1 MSKLFTSALFFIS
14 FAPLWLS
21 VIFVD
26 TVSLLEDTQSSG
38 IEKIGISTILVVFS
52 ISLVFVLKKLRVE
65 ANSEAERYTILTV
78 TEEKTVTS
86 EFLLSYILPLFAFDF
101 TQWKSVA
108 LFLIFFLTL
117 GFLCV
122 KHETFTVNIVL
133 EVFGYQFYRCDL
145 EDEDGNGITWK
156 IISRTDLK
164 GCVGDSVYL
173 RPLNNECRL
182 NALTR

>member
-86 EFLLSYILPLFAFDF
+86 EFLLSYILLHTMEKRCVVFD
-101 TQWKSVA
+101 
-108 LFLIFFLTL
+108 IFS
-117 GFLCV
+117 
-122 KHETFTVNIVL
+122 H
-133 EVFGYQFYRCDL
+133 
-145 EDEDGNGITWK
+145 TWFFV
-156 IISRTDLK
+156 
-164 GCVGDSVYL
+164 C
-173 RPLNNECRL
+173 
-182 NALTR
+182 

>member
-86 EFLLSYILPLFAFDF
+86 EFYFHIFYHCLHLTSHNG
-101 TQWKSVA
+101 KA
-108 LFLIFFLTL
+108 L
-117 GFLCV
+117 
-122 KHETFTVNIVL
+122 
-133 EVFGYQFYRCDL
+133 RCF
-145 EDEDGNGITWK
+145 
-156 IISRTDLK
+156 
-164 GCVGDSVYL
+164 
-173 RPLNNECRL
+173 
-182 NALTR
+182 

>member
-26 TVSLLEDTQSSG
+26 TMSLLEGTPSPG

-52 ISLVFVLKKLRVE
+52 ISLIFVLKNLRVE
-65 ANSEAERYTILTV
+65 ATSEAERYTILTV

-101 TQWKSVA
+101 TQWKSVV
-108 LFLIFFLTL
+108 LFFVFFLTL
-117 GFLCV
+117 GFLCI

-133 EVFGYQFYRCDL
+133 EVFGYQFYGCDL
-145 EDEDGNGITWK
+145 EDEDRNSITWM
-156 IISRTDLK
+156 IISRADLK

-173 RPLNNECRL
+173 KPLNNECRL
-182 NALTR
+182 NVST

>member
-101 TQWKSVA
+101 TMEKRCVV
-108 LFLIFFLTL
+108 FDIFS
-117 GFLCV
+117 
-122 KHETFTVNIVL
+122 H
-133 EVFGYQFYRCDL
+133 
-145 EDEDGNGITWK
+145 TWFFV
-156 IISRTDLK
+156 
-164 GCVGDSVYL
+164 C
-173 RPLNNECRL
+173 
-182 NALTR
+182 

>member
-65 ANSEAERYTILTV
+65 ANSEAEDIQY
-78 TEEKTVTS
+78 
-86 EFLLSYILPLFAFDF
+86 LLLP
-101 TQWKSVA
+101 K
-108 LFLIFFLTL
+108 
-117 GFLCV
+117 
-122 KHETFTVNIVL
+122 KK
-133 EVFGYQFYRCDL
+133 R
-145 EDEDGNGITWK
+145 
-156 IISRTDLK
+156 
-164 GCVGDSVYL
+164 
-173 RPLNNECRL
+173 
-182 NALTR
+182 

>member
-1 MSKLFTSALFFIS
+1 M
-14 FAPLWLS
+14 
-21 VIFVD
+21 
-26 TVSLLEDTQSSG
+26 
-38 IEKIGISTILVVFS
+38 EKRCVV
-52 ISLVFVLKKLRVE
+52 
-65 ANSEAERYTILTV
+65 
-78 TEEKTVTS
+78 
-86 EFLLSYILPLFAFDF
+86 
-101 TQWKSVA
+101 
-108 LFLIFFLTL
+108 LIFFLTL

-145 EDEDGNGITWK
+145 EDEDGNGITWM

-182 NALTR
+182 NASTR

>member
-78 TEEKTVTS
+78 TEEKTVT
-86 EFLLSYILPLFAFDF
+86 LFAFDF

-145 EDEDGNGITWK
+145 EDEDGNGITWM

-182 NALTR
+182 NASTR

>member
-26 TVSLLEDTQSSG
+26 TMSLLEGTPSPG

-52 ISLVFVLKKLRVE
+52 ISLVFVLKNLRVE
-65 ANSEAERYTILTV
+65 ATSEAERYTILTV

-101 TQWKSVA
+101 TQWKSVV
-108 LFLIFFLTL
+108 LFFVFFL
-117 GFLCV
+117 
-122 KHETFTVNIVL
+122 
-133 EVFGYQFYRCDL
+133 
-145 EDEDGNGITWK
+145 WK
-156 IISRTDLK
+156 IK
-164 GCVGDSVYL
+164 
-173 RPLNNECRL
+173 
-182 NALTR
+182 

>member
-101 TQWKSVA
+101 TQWTGQGRLTNGFISLYKPIHAAS
-108 LFLIFFLTL
+108 FFPFPYVTLRNSPQLT
-117 GFLCV
+117 
-122 KHETFTVNIVL
+122 
-133 EVFGYQFYRCDL
+133 
-145 EDEDGNGITWK
+145 GN
-156 IISRTDLK
+156 L
-164 GCVGDSVYL
+164 V
-173 RPLNNECRL
+173 
-182 NALTR
+182 

>member
-65 ANSEAERYTILTV
+65 ANSEAERYNTYCYRRKNGDIRIFTFIYFTIV
-78 TEEKTVTS
+78 C
-86 EFLLSYILPLFAFDF
+86 I
-101 TQWKSVA
+101 
-108 LFLIFFLTL
+108 
-117 GFLCV
+117 
-122 KHETFTVNIVL
+122 
-133 EVFGYQFYRCDL
+133 
-145 EDEDGNGITWK
+145 
-156 IISRTDLK
+156 
-164 GCVGDSVYL
+164 
-173 RPLNNECRL
+173 
-182 NALTR
+182 